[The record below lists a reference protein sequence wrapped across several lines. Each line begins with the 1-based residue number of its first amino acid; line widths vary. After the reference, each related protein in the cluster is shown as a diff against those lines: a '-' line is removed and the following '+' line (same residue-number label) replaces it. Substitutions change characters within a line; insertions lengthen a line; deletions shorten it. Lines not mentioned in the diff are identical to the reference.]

1 MRTSRETTQLPPRIN
16 RGTVAAV
23 ALCAALGSLAGCAQ
37 KDTVYHDISLNRA
50 MAYQSWL
57 NQRKQQDGDEAVLRG
72 PLTRERCVNVA
83 MDHNKDIAAVTWDKE
98 KAAGRITEAYS
109 MAYPNLSLESKYARF
124 DQAPMP
130 GLDKNGYG
138 LAATISQPL
147 YRGGAVGAGV
157 RAATIYSYMADEKI
171 RETVQ
176 NITFEVNKAYY
187 DILLAGELLRVTEQ
201 AVALSKTHHDDVA
214 KRKEQGVASDYDVLR
229 ARVEVTNYE
238 AEMIQNRNRLHL
250 LKSSFYRLLGVSQE
264 SDAEFTDTFQYEPVE
279 ASLEDAVNQAY
290 AGRAELLQAEL
301 GLKLSQEGLNVA
313 KAERWP
319 KADAFFTESYSN
331 PDPHST
337 PGWGDGWTAG
347 VAMRF
352 PIFDGF
358 RARGLIR
365 QAKADIE
372 KSRVQRSA
380 AEEGVLLEIKQAMLS
395 LDDARSFVE
404 SQKANVERAEQ
415 GLKLVEAG
423 YREGVNTDLEVR
435 DARQALLR
443 AQSLHYQAIHQ
454 HQVAALALK
463 KAIGALLPQKPE
475 ATEGK

>member
-214 KRKEQGVASDYDVLR
+214 KRKE
-229 ARVEVTNYE
+229 
-238 AEMIQNRNRLHL
+238 
-250 LKSSFYRLLGVSQE
+250 
-264 SDAEFTDTFQYEPVE
+264 
-279 ASLEDAVNQAY
+279 
-290 AGRAELLQAEL
+290 
-301 GLKLSQEGLNVA
+301 
-313 KAERWP
+313 
-319 KADAFFTESYSN
+319 
-331 PDPHST
+331 
-337 PGWGDGWTAG
+337 
-347 VAMRF
+347 
-352 PIFDGF
+352 
-358 RARGLIR
+358 
-365 QAKADIE
+365 
-372 KSRVQRSA
+372 
-380 AEEGVLLEIKQAMLS
+380 
-395 LDDARSFVE
+395 
-404 SQKANVERAEQ
+404 
-415 GLKLVEAG
+415 
-423 YREGVNTDLEVR
+423 
-435 DARQALLR
+435 
-443 AQSLHYQAIHQ
+443 
-454 HQVAALALK
+454 
-463 KAIGALLPQKPE
+463 
-475 ATEGK
+475 